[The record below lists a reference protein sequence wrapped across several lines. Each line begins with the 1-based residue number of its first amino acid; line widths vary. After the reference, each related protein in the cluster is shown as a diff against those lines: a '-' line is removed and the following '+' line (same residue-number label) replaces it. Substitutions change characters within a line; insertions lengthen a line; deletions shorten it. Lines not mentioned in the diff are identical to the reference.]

1 MFLYTRKNKFNK
13 HGLSAQA
20 KIYKLLYPTPKQ
32 LQETQATK
40 SKHYIIAKKKTKF
53 DVIEYT
59 GS

>member
-40 SKHYIIAKKKTKF
+40 SKHYIIAKKNN
-53 DVIEYT
+53 V
-59 GS
+59 